1 MKKAILTLALV
12 ASGLISQQAGAAV
25 NWSLGMTTGDNVT
38 PTPAYGNSRGFSSG
52 ALSDS
57 STVGVTVTAFSATAG
72 ANIGGTQAQ
81 IDADA
86 GRNTRALETAYLS
99 IYSTNGLG
107 VVNRDGSNTGA
118 VAIGTVTGSDN
129 YEKVSG
135 GYEHS
140 MDNQGRSDVMLLTFT
155 EKVALQSLKLGWSNI
170 DSDVFVLAWSGAA
183 APPLLDNGSTTF
195 ASIAADTFNDP
206 ANGWRLINSLSN
218 VVTNTN
224 AAFNSGGAVSS
235 SYWLIGTGGFNS
247 AATGGG
253 VTSGD
258 SDGAGGW
265 KAFGATTGANYDYV
279 KLAGVGG
286 SKAEPNQ
293 SIVVPEP
300 GSLALA
306 SVALVA
312 LIRVRR
318 RKQVA

>member
-38 PTPAYGNSRGFSSG
+38 PAPVYGNSRGFSSG
-52 ALSDS
+52 TLSDS
-57 STVGVTVTAFSATAG
+57 TTVGVTVTAFSATAG
-72 ANIGGTQAQ
+72 TNTTTAEDPA
-81 IDADA
+81 
-86 GRNTRALETAYLS
+86 RNTRALETAYLS
-99 IYSTNGLG
+99 IYTPTNGLG

-118 VAIGTVTGSDN
+118 VAIGTVTGTDTN
-129 YEKVSG
+129 EKVSG
-135 GYEHS
+135 GSEHS

-155 EKVALQSLKLGWSNI
+155 EKVALQSLKLGWSNT
-170 DSDVFVLAWSGAA
+170 DSDVFVLAWSGAG

-195 ASIAADTFNDP
+195 ATIATDTFNDP
-206 ANGWRLINSLSN
+206 TNGWRLINSLSN
-218 VVTNTN
+218 VVTNTDT
-224 AAFNSGGAVSS
+224 AFNTSTPVSS

-258 SDGAGGW
+258 SDASGW
-265 KAFGATTGANYDYV
+265 KAFGASGANYDYV

-286 SKAEPNQ
+286 SKTEPNQ

-312 LIRVRR
+312 LIRMRR
-318 RKQVA
+318 RNPTA

>member
-25 NWSLGMTTGDNVT
+25 NWSLAMTTGNNT
-38 PTPAYGNSRGFSSG
+38 TPAYGNSRGFNSG
-52 ALSDS
+52 PLSDS

-72 ANIGGTQAQ
+72 TNTST
-81 IDADA
+81 ADDPA
-86 GRNTRALETAYLS
+86 RNTRALETAYLS
-99 IYSTNGLG
+99 IYTPSYGLG
-107 VVNRDGSNTGA
+107 VVNRDGSSGSS
-118 VAIGTVTGSDN
+118 VATDTVTGTDSN
-129 YEKVSG
+129 EKVNG
-135 GYEHS
+135 GSEHS

-155 EKVALQSLKLGWSNI
+155 EQVALQSLKLGWSST
-170 DSDVFVLAWSGAA
+170 DSDVFVLAWSGATP
-183 APPLLDNGSTTF
+183 PPLLNNGSTTF
-195 ASIAADTFNDP
+195 ASIAADTVNDP

-224 AAFNSGGAVSS
+224 AAFNSGGSVSS

-258 SDGAGGW
+258 SDGSGGW
-265 KAFGATTGANYDYV
+265 KAFGASGANYDYV

-286 SKAEPNQ
+286 SKSEPNQ